1 MAFPVRA
8 QDEFP
13 GNNGKA
19 RVAKQALHHILIHA
33 GGGGKHAGSDV
44 GNIRQFQKSL
54 HRTVFAEGPVQDGEN
69 DIDGR
74 AANSAAGRGRRQ
86 RQKLGPGGIHGRRN
100 GLAALQD
107 LRQELHGVR
116 SQPASVPRG

>member
-8 QDEFP
+8 QDELP

-33 GGGGKHAGSDV
+33 GRGGEHSGSDV

-54 HRTVFAEGPVQDGEN
+54 DRTVLAKGSVQDGEN
-69 DIDGR
+69 DVDVP
-74 AANSAAGRGRRQ
+74 AGNPW
-86 RQKLGPGGIHGRRN
+86 LE
-100 GLAALQD
+100 A
-107 LRQELHGVR
+107 
-116 SQPASVPRG
+116 